1 MGSTDKGWIKLSRNI
16 QDNFLWDERPFT
28 KAQAWID
35 LLLSASHKEQ
45 TISVNGSPKT
55 IKRGQVWTSQTKLE
69 KRWGWSKNKVRRFL
83 ALLTEQQMIHI
94 DGTTNGTT
102 LTIEKWAK
110 YQGGGTTNGTA
121 NEPTNGT
128 PDGTTNGTH
137 TRMYNKN
144 VKENKEK
151 VAPLPSPE
159 IDDEEEDDGEWLDA
173 GEWLERNGKK

>member
-16 QDNFLWDERPFT
+16 QDNFLWDEVPFT

-35 LLLSASHKEQ
+35 LLLSASHKDQ
-45 TISVNGSPKT
+45 VISVNGKPKT
-55 IKRGQVWTSQTKLE
+55 IKKGQVWTSQMRLE

-110 YQGGGTTNGTA
+110 YQGGGTTNGTSNGTT
-121 NEPTNGT
+121 NEPTG
-128 PDGTTNGTH
+128 GTTNGTH

-144 VKENKEK
+144 VKEVKEET
-151 VAPLPSPE
+151 APLPDIE
-159 IDDEEEDDGEWLDA
+159 DDFEDDDGEWIDA
-173 GEWLERNGKK
+173 KDWLERNGKA

>member
-16 QDNFLWDERPFT
+16 QDNFLWDEVPFT

-35 LLLSASHKEQ
+35 LLLSASHKDQ
-45 TISVNGSPKT
+45 VVSVNGKPKT
-55 IKRGQVWTSQTKLE
+55 IKKGQVWTSQMKLE

-110 YQGGGTTNGTA
+110 YQGGGTTNGTS
-121 NEPTNGT
+121 NGTINGT
-128 PDGTTNGTH
+128 PDGTTDGTH

-144 VKENKEK
+144 VKEDKEE
-151 VAPLPSPE
+151 APLQSSI
-159 IDDEEEDDGEWLDA
+159 IDDPNDDGEYPWDEE
-173 GEWLERNGKK
+173 GWFDEV

>member
-1 MGSTDKGWIKLSRNI
+1 MDKGWIKLSRNI
-16 QDNFLWDERPFT
+16 QDNFLWDEVPFS

-45 TISVNGSPKT
+45 TISVNGKPKI
-55 IKRGQVWTSQTKLE
+55 IKKGQVWTSQMKLE

-83 ALLTEQQMIHI
+83 ALLAEQQMIHI

-110 YQGGGTTNGTA
+110 YQGGGTTNEPT

-128 PDGTTNGTH
+128 ADGTTNGTH

-144 VKENKEK
+144 VKEIKEE
-151 VAPLPSPE
+151 VAPLP
-159 IDDEEEDDGEWLDA
+159 DDEEDPDWDDDEWVDAKDLKLEGEY
-173 GEWLERNGKK
+173 

>member
-1 MGSTDKGWIKLSRNI
+1 MGSTDKGWIKLSRSI
-16 QDNFLWDERPFT
+16 QDNFLWEDIPFS

-45 TISVNGSPKT
+45 TVFVNGNPKT
-55 IKRGQVWTSQTKLE
+55 IKRGQVWTSQMKLE

-102 LTIEKWAK
+102 LTIVKWADF
-110 YQGGGTTNGTA
+110 QGGGTTKGTTHGTPNGTA
-121 NEPTNGT
+121 
-128 PDGTTNGTH
+128 DGTSDGTH

-144 VKENKEK
+144 VKESKEE
-151 VAPLPSPE
+151 VAPLPDS
-159 IDDEEEDDGEWLDA
+159 EEDPDWNDDDWVDASELKLEGE
-173 GEWLERNGKK
+173 E

>member
-16 QDNFLWDERPFT
+16 QDNFLWDEVPFT

-35 LLLSASHKEQ
+35 LLLSASHKDQ
-45 TISVNGSPKT
+45 VVSVNGKPKT
-55 IKRGQVWTSQTKLE
+55 IKKGQVWTSQMRLE

-110 YQGGGTTNGTA
+110 YQGGGTTNGTS
-121 NEPTNGT
+121 NGTINGT
-128 PDGTTNGTH
+128 PDGTTDGTH

-144 VKENKEK
+144 VKEDKEG
-151 VAPLPSPE
+151 AALQSSI
-159 IDDEEEDDGEWLDA
+159 IDDPNDDGEYPWDEE
-173 GEWLERNGKK
+173 GWFDEV

>member
-16 QDNFLWDERPFT
+16 QDNFLWDEVPFT

-35 LLLSASHKEQ
+35 LLLSASHKDQ
-45 TISVNGSPKT
+45 VVSVNGKPKT
-55 IKRGQVWTSQTKLE
+55 IKKGQVWTSQMRLE

-110 YQGGGTTNGTA
+110 YQGGGTTNGTS
-121 NEPTNGT
+121 NGTINGT
-128 PDGTTNGTH
+128 PDGTTDGTH

-144 VKENKEK
+144 VKEDKEE
-151 VAPLPSPE
+151 APLQSSI
-159 IDDEEEDDGEWLDA
+159 IDDPNDDGEYPWDEE
-173 GEWLERNGKK
+173 GWFDEV

>member
-1 MGSTDKGWIKLSRNI
+1 
-16 QDNFLWDERPFT
+16 
-28 KAQAWID
+28 
-35 LLLSASHKEQ
+35 
-45 TISVNGSPKT
+45 
-55 IKRGQVWTSQTKLE
+55 
-69 KRWGWSKNKVRRFL
+69 
-83 ALLTEQQMIHI
+83 MIHI

-144 VKENKEK
+144 VKENKEE
-151 VAPLPSPE
+151 VAPLPDS
-159 IDDEEEDDGEWLDA
+159 DEEESYPWDDPKWFDEVD
-173 GEWLERNGKK
+173 E